1 VDREFLKTFTE
12 NIAPQMAYMGIPMTE
27 AEMVRN
33 YMEGSD
39 KYVEYLEGRDDDAY
53 FVDVPDKASEPKR
66 FMKMRDRALQSKYGR
81 RFADQY
87 IQNKLLGQGGTGSV
101 FEKPGDPS
109 RVLKVQRLTEDPMY
123 EEPKVGIQPKFI
135 VDKEIDIQA
144 RAGEAGL
151 SPRLHSVESYPIP
164 KRKYHNSYPNPSR
177 QDEIMNIMEMDRVST
192 VEDEG
197 GFDEIINKKVR
208 NFGFDNTKDYPYK
221 ESSDKKQKYFRRKD
235 QMIKA
240 ENAKKA
246 LALSKLHLGLA
257 DQGVIHTDLG
267 FRGERPDHLVYDP
280 YSNKMQAIDFNQVQT
295 FKHSNNLHKHT
306 RNQNLLSEELQ
317 EYSPEAQAMHFLD
330 HKSKSIFNGMMA
342 AGQKEEA
349 HLYNDLYKEIRARG
363 DLIASENL
371 VNQGQEIINKHTM
384 KDVDNFYLN

>member
-1 VDREFLKTFTE
+1 
-12 NIAPQMAYMGIPMTE
+12 MGIPMAE
-27 AEMVRN
+27 ADMVRN

-66 FMKMRDRALQSKYGR
+66 FMKMRDQALESKYGR

-109 RVLKVQRLTEDPMY
+109 RVFKVQRLTEDPRY
-123 EEPKVGIQPKFI
+123 EESEVGIQPKFV
-135 VDKEIDIQA
+135 VDKEIDIQS
-144 RAGEAGL
+144 RVGEAGL
-151 SPRLHSVESYPIP
+151 SPRLHSVENYPVP
-164 KRKYHNSYPNPSR
+164 KRKYHHGYLNPSS
-177 QDEIMNIMEMDRVST
+177 QDELMNIMEMDRVST

-197 GFDEIINKKVR
+197 GFDEIIDKKVK
-208 NFGFDNTKDYPYK
+208 NFGFSNMKDYPYK
-221 ESSDKKQKYFRRKD
+221 GTQEQKRQYINRKS
-235 QMIKA
+235 QMIKS

-267 FRGERPDHLVYDP
+267 YTGERPDHLVYDP

-295 FKHSNNLHKHT
+295 FKHSNNLHKLT

-317 EYSPEAQAMHFLD
+317 EYSPQAQARHFLD

-342 AGQKEEA
+342 VGQKEEA
-349 HLYNDLYKEIRARG
+349 HLYNNLYKEVRARG

-371 VNQGQEIINKHTM
+371 VNQGQEIINRHTM
-384 KDVDNFYLN
+384 KDVDNFHLDFLKKRK

>member
-1 VDREFLKTFTE
+1 
-12 NIAPQMAYMGIPMTE
+12 MAYMGIPMTE

-39 KYVEYLEGRDDDAY
+39 KYKEYLEGRDDDAY

-87 IQNKLLGQGGTGSV
+87 IQNKLIGQGGTGSV

-109 RVLKVQRLTEDPMY
+109 RVLKVQRLTEDPRY
-123 EEPKVGIQPKFI
+123 EESEVGIQPKFV
-135 VDKEIDIQA
+135 VDKEIDIQS
-144 RAGEAGL
+144 RVGEAGL
-151 SPRLHSVESYPIP
+151 SPRLHSVENYPVP
-164 KRKYHNSYPNPSR
+164 KRKYHHGYPNPSS
-177 QDEIMNIMEMDRVST
+177 QDELMNIMEMDRVST

-208 NFGFDNTKDYPYK
+208 NFGFDNMKDYPYK
-221 ESSDKKQKYFRRKD
+221 GTQEQKGQYINKKS

-267 FRGERPDHLVYDP
+267 YGGERPDHLVYDP

-317 EYSPEAQAMHFLD
+317 EYSPKAQAMHFLD

-342 AGQKEEA
+342 VGQTEEA
-349 HLYNDLYKEIRARG
+349 HLYNDLYKEVRARG

-371 VNQGQEIINKHTM
+371 VNQGQEIINRHTM
-384 KDVDNFYLN
+384 KDVDKFYLNS

>member
-1 VDREFLKTFTE
+1 
-12 NIAPQMAYMGIPMTE
+12 
-27 AEMVRN
+27 
-33 YMEGSD
+33 
-39 KYVEYLEGRDDDAY
+39 
-53 FVDVPDKASEPKR
+53 
-66 FMKMRDRALQSKYGR
+66 MRDQALESKYGR

-109 RVLKVQRLTEDPMY
+109 RVLKVQRLTEDPRY
-123 EEPKVGIQPKFI
+123 EESEVGIQPKFV
-135 VDKEIDIQA
+135 VDKEIDIQS
-144 RAGEAGL
+144 RVGEAGL
-151 SPRLHSVESYPIP
+151 SPRLHSVENYPVP
-164 KRKYHNSYPNPSR
+164 KRKYHHGYLNPSS
-177 QDEIMNIMEMDRVST
+177 QDELMNIMEMDRVST

-197 GFDEIINKKVR
+197 GFDEIIDKKVK
-208 NFGFDNTKDYPYK
+208 NFGFSNMKDYPYK
-221 ESSDKKQKYFRRKD
+221 GTQEQKRQYINRKS
-235 QMIKA
+235 QMIKS

-267 FRGERPDHLVYDP
+267 YTGERPDHLVYDP

-317 EYSPEAQAMHFLD
+317 EYSPQAQARHFLD

-342 AGQKEEA
+342 VGQKEEA
-349 HLYNDLYKEIRARG
+349 HLYNNLYKEVRARG

-371 VNQGQEIINKHTM
+371 VNQGQEIINRHTM
-384 KDVDNFYLN
+384 KDVDNFHLDFLKKRK